1 MTMLDSLRQWND
13 TVGQKFSTAA
23 NAVNEA
29 YRRGIEAINGAIQS
43 ANATLS
49 QRVQVQSHGKAIN
62 DLIVR

>member
-49 QRVQVQSHGKAIN
+49 QRVQVQSHGQRFDREVI
-62 DLIVR
+62 R